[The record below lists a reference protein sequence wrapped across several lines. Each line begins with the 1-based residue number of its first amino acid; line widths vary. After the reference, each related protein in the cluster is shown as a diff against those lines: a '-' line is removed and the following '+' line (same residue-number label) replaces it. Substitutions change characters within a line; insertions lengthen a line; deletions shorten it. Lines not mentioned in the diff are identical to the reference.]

1 MLHRRNRNNAANFIA
16 VDWGS
21 SNFRAYVVDE
31 LGRVGQ
37 RTKAHQGIS
46 RVRDESYPK
55 TIRRLLGKWF
65 NKYPDIP
72 VIMSGM
78 IGSRQGWQEVA
89 YVSCPATIDKIV
101 AGVEKIINHT
111 FERDIYIVPGLK
123 VVRGND
129 DFDIMRGEEIQVF
142 GALHELP
149 KAERHIICLPG
160 THTKW
165 VEVKNGE
172 IVNFKTFVTGEIFSL
187 LSRYSILSG
196 SMDGVAYYP
205 EVFAK
210 GLKQVMQSDDFLGDI
225 FKIRIQALLG
235 KLRSQEVSSY
245 LSALLIGTEIK
256 AAQKLFGDVKNITVI
271 AAPWLS
277 EMYQQCLAP
286 LNITVTGIKTDQAS
300 VNGLL
305 QVSKL
310 LLENQVEADTESVGN
325 RSNLIGVA
333 APAATQQYFW
343 SQ

>member
-31 LGRVGQ
+31 IGRVGQ
-37 RTKAHQGIS
+37 RTKAHQGIA
-46 RVRDESYPK
+46 RVKDESYPK

-65 NKYPDIP
+65 NKYPETP

-89 YVSCPATIDKIV
+89 YVSCPATIESLAAGAEKIV
-101 AGVEKIINHT
+101 NHT
-111 FERDIYIVPGLK
+111 FEREIYIVPGLK
-123 VVRGND
+123 LCRGND

-142 GALHELP
+142 GALQELP
-149 KAERHIICLPG
+149 PAERHIICLPG

-165 VEVKNGE
+165 VEVRNGE
-172 IVNFKTFVTGEIFSL
+172 IVDFKTYVTGEIFSL
-187 LSRYSILSG
+187 LSRFSVLS
-196 SMDGVAYYP
+196 SNMDGVAYFP

-210 GLKQVMQSDDFLGDI
+210 GLKLVMQSDDLFGDI
-225 FKIRIQALLG
+225 FKVRIQALLG
-235 KLRSQEVSSY
+235 KLRPAEVSSY

-256 AAQKLFGDVKNITVI
+256 SAQKMFGDLKTITVV

-277 EMYQQCLAP
+277 EMYEQCLAP
-286 LNITVTGIKTDQAS
+286 LGISVTRIKTDQAS

-305 QVSKL
+305 QIFKL
-310 LLENQVEADTESVGN
+310 LPDEEQED
-325 RSNLIGVA
+325 I
-333 APAATQQYFW
+333 APANRKRDVQPAAQVAW
-343 SQ
+343 N